1 MRANGINKPGE
12 MYLLGRDGTKWLTK
26 LILDN
31 KGTMKMR
38 KGWKD
43 FVKEN
48 DLKSSFT
55 LKLMWEDTTPVLS
68 LCGAE
73 STSDSEQEE
82 VSKAIDK
89 ESLFLDPSNNENNKE
104 ENQKQF
110 VTLTITPS
118 GVKKCRLVCLSNNSC
133 FRD

>member
-1 MRANGINKPGE
+1 

-55 LKLMWEDTTPVLS
+55 LKLIWVDTTPVLS

-82 VSKAIDK
+82 VSKAIK
-89 ESLFLDPSNNENNKE
+89 SNNENNKE

-118 GVKKCRLVCLSNNSC
+118 GVKKCRLVCLLNNSC